1 MVLDSAQRGGSHGD
15 ATPRDHSAAVH
26 TGSSSRAAGGA
37 HPGAAQL
44 FSEAHDAALVEIIR
58 QSIVGSLH
66 LGALHA
72 GDRLPSIRQTAR
84 AFSVTPYMVLQA
96 YAELE
101 VVGLV
106 ERRERSGV
114 FVANFE
120 VTGAVSLPETGAWLT
135 EVLTQAC
142 QHQVKIPLLPDLIRR
157 WTDTARVR
165 CACIESCLDSRFAL
179 AVELLQQFGIDPVL
193 VSAQATARELRET
206 DLVIT
211 TAYHGADLGPVAAEL
226 RKPLLIATISPL
238 ILSSA
243 LNHLRERD
251 LTVICVDPAYGERL
265 RALQGGAY
273 RERVR
278 VVTVDD
284 AATLAGLDRSEA
296 VLLTPAA
303 RHRLQSPDF
312 RLIAPMYPSY
322 SLDFAHKV
330 AEALVRINLQ
340 GVRA

>member
-1 MVLDSAQRGGSHGD
+1 M
-15 ATPRDHSAAVH
+15 
-26 TGSSSRAAGGA
+26 
-37 HPGAAQL
+37 
-44 FSEAHDAALVEIIR
+44 
-58 QSIVGSLH
+58 
-66 LGALHA
+66 
-72 GDRLPSIRQTAR
+72 
-84 AFSVTPYMVLQA
+84 
-96 YAELE
+96 
-101 VVGLV
+101 
-106 ERRERSGV
+106 
-114 FVANFE
+114 
-120 VTGAVSLPETGAWLT
+120 
-135 EVLTQAC
+135 
-142 QHQVKIPLLPDLIRR
+142 
-157 WTDTARVR
+157 
-165 CACIESCLDSRFAL
+165 
-179 AVELLQQFGIDPVL
+179 
-193 VSAQATARELRET
+193 
-206 DLVIT
+206 
-211 TAYHGADLGPVAAEL
+211 AAEL